1 MALGLRSRIF
11 RSRLYDL
18 SLGARRTPLQFQPP
32 ALSQIA
38 APDPAEVAAWLT
50 AYPRWHA
57 EAWRNDRI
65 GQRLNLWLTHHQQAA
80 ASSEEASRLLHSLH
94 RQVSHVYRNRH
105 QRPEAAGCPLEIY
118 RGLIA
123 AALAFANHR
132 KKLPYLLH
140 EIEGHIAENILP
152 DGGHRDR
159 NPERHLLALRTLIHI
174 RQILLAARLELP
186 QALQPAIDRM
196 APRLAALTLGDGG
209 LTQFNGGH
217 ALHADQVSATMN
229 LSESRAQPASSAPH
243 TGLHRLAAQRTRL
256 VIDAGVPQ
264 PGPATAGTPPP
275 HAGSLALE
283 MSVGKHRLIVN
294 CGAVAQEQGNS
305 AELADALRATAAH
318 STLTFANTNSSD
330 LVAHGLGAR
339 RVRQVETR
347 RREQDRNLLLES
359 SHDGYAEPF
368 GVKIY
373 RSLYLA
379 QDGLDLRG
387 EDVVAAE
394 TSSGRPFHIRFHL
407 HPDIQASVAEGGK
420 KALIRLPTGR
430 GWTLSISDGE
440 LSLEESIYSPN
451 GKPQRTTQLVISA
464 RHARRTET
472 VKWRLSRA
480 G

>member
-1 MALGLRSRIF
+1 MAQGLRSRIF

-18 SLGARRTPLQFQPP
+18 SLGSRRTPPQFLPP
-32 ALSQIA
+32 ALPQIA
-38 APDPAEVAAWLT
+38 APDSAEVAAWLT
-50 AYPRWHA
+50 AFPRWHE

-65 GQRLNLWLTHHQQAA
+65 GQRLALWLTNFQTVAETP
-80 ASSEEASRLLHSLH
+80 EETGLLLQSLH
-94 RQVSHVYRNRH
+94 RQAVHLFRNRR
-105 QRPEAAGCPLEIY
+105 QRPETAGCPLETY

-123 AALAFANHR
+123 AALSFPNQR
-132 KKLPYLLH
+132 KKLPYIYQ
-140 EIEGHIAENILP
+140 EFEAHIAENILP
-152 DGGHRDR
+152 DGGHRER
-159 NPERHLLALRTLIHI
+159 NPERHFLALRTLAHI
-174 RQILLAARLELP
+174 RHMLLAARLEPP

-196 APRLAALTLGDGG
+196 APLLAAHTLGDGG

-217 ALHADQVSATMN
+217 ALSADQVGAVME
-229 LSESRAQPASSAPH
+229 LSGSRAQPASSAPH

-256 VIDAGVPQ
+256 AIDAGP
-264 PGPATAGTPPP
+264 PRAEPPTAGTPPP
-275 HAGSLALE
+275 HAGCLAFE

-294 CGAVAQEQGNS
+294 CGAAAQGRGGGS
-305 AELADALRATAAH
+305 ELADLLRATAAH

-330 LVAHGLGAR
+330 VIAQGMGSR
-339 RVRQVETR
+339 RIRQVNTR
-347 RREQDRNLLLES
+347 RRELDRNLLLES

-368 GVKIY
+368 GVQIF

-387 EDVVAAE
+387 EDVVQAE
-394 TSSGRPFHIRFHL
+394 TGSGRPFHIRFHL

-430 GWTLSISDGE
+430 GWTLIVSDGD
-440 LSLEESIYSPN
+440 LSVEDSIYCPN
-451 GKPQRTTQLVISA
+451 GKPQRTTQLVITG